1 MGQMVATLDNAGLDS
16 KNCMY
21 VFLVLKAT
29 ALLLK

>member
-1 MGQMVATLDNAGLDS
+1 MVSMLDSAGLDS

-21 VFLVLKAT
+21 AFLVLKAT